1 MSDFTLGLDF
11 LLAQSGQSLVAM
23 FWYTIVFEIPRYGLA
38 FAAIG
43 IAPVAAR
50 FLRWRTDG
58 CHHASGAPKTISV
71 VIVGHN
77 EADSLELCVRSLR
90 EQTLKGFEIVVV
102 SDGSSDRMAAV
113 ASRLVKEGIA
123 ERAIAT
129 DLRGG
134 KSSGINLAVRAS
146 TGRFIVNVDCDC
158 SYDRFAIE
166 NIMRPFDDP
175 AVGAVCGDIVP
186 RNGDKSLIARF
197 QEIEYAYTLS
207 AGKQIAASM
216 EQVVCVSGAF
226 GAFRREALESVGGFD
241 VGGGED
247 LDATLRFRQQRWRV
261 AFAQDAICYTDVP
274 STLWTLF
281 RQRLRWERD
290 VIWIRY
296 RKHWRLMD
304 PGSGRFKL
312 SEAFHQWDFL
322 AFNVL
327 GAVVFPFYILW
338 LYLTYGA
345 FATPIL
351 VAMQTGL
358 CAIDIPMLA
367 ITAYVTGRPVFW
379 RNLPYV
385 PGYSIFCSYG
395 MRLIR
400 LCAYVE
406 EWFLSASRWD
416 NYTPLKVRA
425 ARKW

>member
-1 MSDFTLGLDF
+1 MNDLTLGLDF
-11 LLAQSGQSLVAM
+11 LVAQSGQSLVAM

-38 FAAIG
+38 FVAIG
-43 IAPVAAR
+43 IAPLAAKL
-50 FLRWRTDG
+50 LRRRAAG
-58 CHHASGAPKTISV
+58 HPRASDAPGTISV

-90 EQTLKGFEIVVV
+90 EQSLKGFEIVIV

-113 ASRLVKEGIA
+113 ASRLVKEGLA
-123 ERAIAT
+123 DRALAT
-129 DLRGG
+129 DLRSG
-134 KSSGINLAVRAS
+134 KASGVNLAIRAS
-146 TGRFIVNVDCDC
+146 TGKIIINVDCDC

-166 NIMRPFDDP
+166 NIVKPFSDP
-175 AVGAVCGDIVP
+175 TVGAVCGDIVP
-186 RNGDKSLIARF
+186 RNGNGSLVARF

-207 AGKQIAASM
+207 VGKRIAASV
-216 EQVVCVSGAF
+216 EQVNCVSGAF
-226 GAFRREALESVGGFD
+226 GAFRREALDSVGGFD

-247 LDATLRFRQQRWRV
+247 LDTTLRFRQKHWRV
-261 AFAQDAICYTDVP
+261 AFAENAICYTDVP
-274 STLWTLF
+274 SSLWALF

-304 PGSGRFKL
+304 PSSERFKL

-322 AFNVL
+322 AFNIL
-327 GAVVFPFYILW
+327 GAVVFPLYIVW
-338 LYLTYGA
+338 LYVTYGA

-351 VAMQTGL
+351 VAMQAGL
-358 CAIDIPMLA
+358 CAIEIPMLA
-367 ITAYVTGRPVFW
+367 IAAFVTGRPVFW

-385 PGYSIFCSYG
+385 LGYSAFSSYG

-406 EWFLSASRWD
+406 EWFLSASHWD